1 MKLLPFFLFL
11 ALSAGAQVP
20 YKVVFDVT
28 TSDTAV
34 HRSITRWLGEIVKAH
49 PDAEIAVVYYGK
61 SLDMVTQGKSNV
73 ADKVVEYAARPNVAF
88 KVCEAALRNNK
99 VDRSRLINGVGTV
112 PDGIYEI
119 IKLQAAGFGYIKAT
133 R

>member
-1 MKLLPFFLFL
+1 MKLMPIFLML

-34 HRSITRWLGEIVKAH
+34 HRSITRWVGEIVKAH

-73 ADKVVEYAARPNVAF
+73 SHKVVEFAARPNVAF
-88 KVCEAALRNNK
+88 RVCEGALKNNTLDRNL
-99 VDRSRLINGVGTV
+99 LIPGVGTV

-119 IKLQAAGFGYIKAT
+119 IRLQAAGFGYIKAT

>member
-34 HRSITRWLGEIVKAH
+34 HRSITRWVGEIVKAH

-73 ADKVVEYAARPNVAF
+73 GDKVVEYAARPNVSF
-88 KVCEAALRNNK
+88 TVCEAALRNNK
-99 VDRSRLINGVGTV
+99 VDRSLLLDGVGTV